1 MSFTNVLSL
10 EDLTYI
16 NALPEVLEAKV
27 QADLLPYGKVSF
39 TILQKDSLRTALFS
53 KLGLDLSHLDKI
65 PMQWIKGDTSAH
77 VDSGQ
82 STFEQ
87 TYLVYLTTT
96 PGEFVVD
103 TSSYP
108 IVENTAYVFNE
119 GLSHKT
125 LNTGSSVRLLIGPVS
140 EKGFR
145 VGAPLAIGYF
155 LNQYD
160 ALNDINALGSS
171 TTYTVGD
178 GGPYGGYTQWRIASN
193 SDGTSSQAVVYNNGD
208 ILNNDGFYYVYVSI
222 PCFLEGSKILCE
234 VDGQEVYVAI
244 ENLRNGT
251 LVKTSRNG
259 YKRVECIGKGL
270 IYNPGN
276 TDRTENRLYKCSPS
290 KYPEL
295 IGDLYITGCHS
306 ILVDTITY
314 TEKAATLKSLGRIF
328 ITDKK
333 YRLMASIDERA
344 LPWNS
349 EGTYTIWHFALENTD
364 IRMNYGVYANGLL
377 VESCSINALKTK
389 SNLTLLEL

>member
-1 MSFTNVLSL
+1 MTSVFNNVLSL
-10 EDLTYI
+10 EDLVYV

-27 QADLLPYGKVSF
+27 QVDAMPYGKVSF
-39 TILQKDSLRTALFS
+39 SILQKDSLRTALFS
-53 KLGLDLSHLDKI
+53 KLGLDLSHLDSI

-77 VDSGQ
+77 VDSGA

-87 TYLVYLTTT
+87 TYLVYLTSC

-125 LNTGSSVRLLIGPVS
+125 LNTASGVRLLIGPVS

-145 VGAPLAIGYF
+145 VGAENVIAYYA
-155 LNQYD
+155 NQYD
-160 ALNDINALGSS
+160 ADNDLNFIGTSMS
-171 TTYTVGD
+171 YTVGA
-178 GGPYGGYTQWRIASN
+178 GGPYGGYTQWRIASI
-193 SDGTSSQAVVYNNGD
+193 STGSSSQAVVYNNGD
-208 ILNNDGFYYVYVSI
+208 ILNSPGFYYLYASV
-222 PCFLEGSKILCE
+222 PCFLEGTKILCE
-234 VDGQEVYVAI
+234 VEGKDAYVPI
-244 ENLRNGT
+244 EQLRNGS
-251 LVKTSRNG
+251 LVKTSRDG

-270 IYNPGN
+270 IYNPSN

-295 IGDLYITGCHS
+295 TEDLYITGCHS

-314 TEKAATLKSLGRIF
+314 TEKAETLRSLGRIF

-333 YRLMASIDERA
+333 YRLMASLDGRA
-344 LPWNS
+344 QPWNS
-349 EGTYTIWHFALENTD
+349 EGTYTIWHFALENAD
-364 IRMNYGVYANGLL
+364 IKMNYGVYANGLL
-377 VESCSINALKTK
+377 VESCSINAMKTK
-389 SNLTLLEL
+389 SNLSLL